1 VKNKRLLDSYAL
13 LTYLK
18 QEKNYEPVKILLSS
32 ADKMPV
38 IMNELNVGE
47 VYYII
52 ARERGLEHA
61 DYFLQLVLPNLPIKI
76 ITNSFSNII
85 EASRIKA
92 KYAISYADCFAVAT
106 AQREKAVIVTGDPE
120 FKKVIGEVDVEWI

>member
-13 LTYLK
+13 LAYLK
-18 QEKNYEPVKILLSS
+18 QEKNYEPVKVLLSS
-32 ADKMPV
+32 ADKMHI

-76 ITNSFSNII
+76 ITNYFSNII

-92 KYAISYADCFAVAT
+92 KCAISYADCFAVAT